1 MSTEAA
7 VHGAY
12 RAPDMT
18 IDEMFGQAESGRTTV
33 AEGWGQGRATYG
45 GLVAGMLLAR
55 AESLCGDASR
65 ALQTASVVFAG
76 PVVPGEAA
84 IDGEVLR
91 AGGSATHIDV
101 KVVQE
106 GTVRAAMLA
115 SFGAPRDTAIA
126 FDPAVRDRRPV
137 LPEPE
142 TVDPVP
148 YAEGV
153 TPSFIEQVEL
163 RYASGGLPVTGAAEP
178 DFGGWMRFRHTPEHF
193 GTRELMAL
201 TDAWPPALLP
211 MFERPAPI
219 STLTWTF
226 QPLPYDPATTGDERD
241 AHWQYDARTVAAA
254 GGYTQANARVWD
266 RAGRLRAISTQTVAY
281 FG

>member
-1 MSTEAA
+1 
-7 VHGAY
+7 
-12 RAPDMT
+12 MT
-18 IDEMFGQAESGRTTV
+18 VDEMFGPAESGRATV
-33 AEGWGQGRATYG
+33 GESWGQGRATYG
-45 GLVAGMLLAR
+45 GVVAGMLLAR
-55 AESLCGDASR
+55 AETLCGDDAR
-65 ALQTASVVFAG
+65 TLQTASVVFAG
-76 PVVPGEAA
+76 PVVPGDAE

-91 AGGSATHIDV
+91 AGNSATHVDV
-101 KVVQE
+101 KIVQG

-115 SFGAPRDTAIA
+115 SFGAPRDTGIS
-126 FDPAVRDRRPV
+126 FDPALRDSRPE

-148 YAEGV
+148 YVEGL
-153 TPSFIEQVEL
+153 TPPFIKHLDL

-178 DFGGWMRFRHTPEHF
+178 DFGGWMRFSEAP
-193 GTRELMAL
+193 GSLGMRELMAL
-201 TDAWPPALLP
+201 TDAWPPAILP
-211 MFERPAPI
+211 MFTEPKPV

-226 QPLPYDPATTGDERD
+226 QPLAYDPATTGDERD
-241 AHWQYDARTVAAA
+241 SFWQYDARTVAAA

>member
-1 MSTEAA
+1 
-7 VHGAY
+7 
-12 RAPDMT
+12 MT
-18 IDEMFGQAESGRTTV
+18 IDEMFEAASGGYATV

-55 AESLCGDASR
+55 AEALCADDAR
-65 ALQTASVVFAG
+65 ALKSASVVFAG
-76 PVVPGEAA
+76 PTASGEARV
-84 IDGEVLR
+84 DGEVLR
-91 AGGSATHIDV
+91 AGASATHVDV
-101 KVVQE
+101 KLVQE

-115 SFGAPRDTAIA
+115 SFGAPRDTEIG
-126 FDPAVRDRRPV
+126 FDPALRDTRPG

-148 YAEGV
+148 YIEGV
-153 TPSFIEQVEL
+153 TPAFLQHLEL
-163 RYASGGLPVTGAAEP
+163 RYAAGGLPVTGAAEP
-178 DFGGWMRFRHTPEHF
+178 DFGGWMRFRQPPKRF
-193 GTRELMAL
+193 GMRELVAL

-226 QPLPYDPATTGDERD
+226 QPLPVDSGQLSDERD

-254 GGYTQANARVWD
+254 GGYTQAHARVWD
-266 RAGRLRAISTQTVAY
+266 RAGRLRALSTQTVAY
-281 FG
+281 FS